1 MESKIVL
8 ILGAGGIARTVA
20 HALHR
25 ERAIVTIVSRT
36 LERAQKLAAEVGCRQ
51 AEWEAH
57 AAFMDALA
65 DRGVI
70 VAGGPLGREDEA
82 ARVLHICELPDESA
96 VEALVVVADPWTPMR
111 MLTTVSIDPWTVLL
125 GGLSSG

>member
-1 MESKIVL
+1 VPYFVL
-8 ILGAGGIARTVA
+8 V
-20 HALHR
+20 R
-25 ERAIVTIVSRT
+25 ERGPAWDWSLPMR
-36 LERAQKLAAEVGCRQ
+36 GQ

-96 VEALVVVADPWTPMR
+96 VEALVVVADPWTQMR